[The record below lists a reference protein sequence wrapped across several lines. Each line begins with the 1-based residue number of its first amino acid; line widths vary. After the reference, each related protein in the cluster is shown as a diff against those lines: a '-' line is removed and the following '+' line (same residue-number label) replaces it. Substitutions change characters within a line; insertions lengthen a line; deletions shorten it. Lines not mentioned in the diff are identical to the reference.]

1 LWCLVLGVM
10 PLPSQVAGIAV
21 YTSFQGVPSPVVVAS
36 LQREVD
42 SIVTPIGLDVVW
54 KSVDAQDRVEISRH
68 LVVATFTGLCDARG
82 LPAPAFRDGGLGRTH
97 VTEGKVLPYMDIDCN
112 RIRGFIRTPLMNTAP
127 LERDEILGRAMGRVF
142 AHELYHVLGQTKHHG
157 AGSVDRS
164 NYTVRELTERTLLA
178 DTDCR
183 ILHVENTRTGTPVA
197 NTPPARTGSRRRGAR
212 KFADKLCNVCHGP
225 AGQGS
230 RRAPALRTPDRD
242 VDAAMLAI
250 RLGIDGPAMCRQA
263 DQLKMPAPTL
273 GKQDI
278 DDLVRFLNTPPL

>member
-1 LWCLVLGVM
+1 V
-10 PLPSQVAGIAV
+10 I
-21 YTSFQGVPSPVVVAS
+21 AS

-42 SIVTPIGLDVVW
+42 SIVTPIGLDLVW
-54 KSVDAQDRVEISRH
+54 KSVDAQNRVEISRH

-82 LPAPAFRDGGLGRTH
+82 LPAPAFHDGGLGRTH
-97 VTEGKVLPYMDIDCN
+97 VTEGKVLPYMDIDCS
-112 RIRGFIRTPLMNTAP
+112 RIRGFIRTPLMQIEP
-127 LERDEILGRAMGRVF
+127 LGRDEMLGRAIGRVF
-142 AHELYHVLGQTKHHG
+142 AHELYHVLGQTRHHG

-164 NYTVRELTERTLLA
+164 NYTVRELTDRTLRTDA
-178 DTDCR
+178 DCR
-183 ILHVENTRTGTPVA
+183 ILHIENTLTAATGTS
-197 NTPPARTGSRRRGAR
+197 TSPARTGSRRRGAL
-212 KFADKLCNVCHGP
+212 KFADKLCNACHGP

-263 DQLKMPAPTL
+263 DQLKMQPPTL

-278 DDLVRFLNTPPL
+278 DDLVRFLNAPPL